1 MKVGNYSFE
10 LKAFKYLESRS
21 EETYCFSAVLYVN
34 GTKLAHCGN
43 DGHGGSTDVRFL
55 PECIEKGRMIETFL
69 RTQPK
74 VKPKGFDLELDF
86 NLEYIVDE
94 LVQEIMEERELKK
107 IKNETSK
114 CLVFK
119 DTKGGY
125 YTISW
130 KKFTIDKILA
140 KPEGR
145 KILKK
150 TIQTE
155 MSKGNK
161 LINENIPSELLPQ
174 KL

>member
-55 PECIEKGRMIETFL
+55 PECTEKGRMIETFL

-130 KKFTIDKILA
+130 KKSLLIKYLPNRKDA
-140 KPEGR
+140 KYSKRQSKQKCR
-145 KILKK
+145 KA
-150 TIQTE
+150 T
-155 MSKGNK
+155 S
-161 LINENIPSELLPQ
+161 
-174 KL
+174 

>member
-1 MKVGNYSFE
+1 
-10 LKAFKYLESRS
+10 
-21 EETYCFSAVLYVN
+21 
-34 GTKLAHCGN
+34 
-43 DGHGGSTDVRFL
+43 
-55 PECIEKGRMIETFL
+55 MIETFL